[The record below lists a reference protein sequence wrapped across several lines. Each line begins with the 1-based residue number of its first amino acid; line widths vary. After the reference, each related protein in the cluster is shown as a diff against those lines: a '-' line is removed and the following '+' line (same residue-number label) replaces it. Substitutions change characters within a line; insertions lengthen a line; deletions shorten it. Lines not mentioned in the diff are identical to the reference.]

1 MHREVVDAKSK
12 LVSGTDDERLQT
24 PSIICLSHWKDCNK
38 LKSKMAT
45 SITVHSVLD
54 KISKDHLEC
63 PICTNRFINPTMLD
77 CLHSF
82 CFTCLKDLHQQDPNN
97 SILLCPLCRKKTT
110 IEDNKVDSL
119 PKDFKLNA
127 LVDEFTVQEQL
138 IEGHGSEVKCQAC
151 KKNQTAVSRC
161 IDCEHFI
168 CQECQQAHQQLTIL
182 ESHKIYTL
190 AQLQS
195 GVVTYRSKIRKY
207 IPKCGKH
214 SDQTLNI
221 YCNTC
226 QKLECTTCTILDHA
240 NQLHDPIGIPE
251 ALDKCKQEV
260 AELVA
265 KAEKCKVDIQ
275 TAMEQAS
282 ESRKKLDSSYAETNM
297 KISKKAA
304 MERAKINKEE
314 KQLKQ
319 EAESVYKDRVQT
331 FETAEATNTKEV
343 TQVEHKLDEV
353 NQFMTQASSH
363 EILDFKLKLINNL
376 DELTKRQGEIVSD
389 RLSLF
394 LEFEEGER
402 SVGRLVLEDKQQI
415 PEWNLKESFSQFGFT
430 NLERA
435 RFVAAF
441 SDNEI
446 VVLDTEHNALF
457 ALKSQLAANK
467 SQSTHCP
474 QRLKVKGLTKPTALT
489 VDNNDH
495 LYVIDNLE
503 VKVFNRKYEPF
514 HQFQLDVRVDFPPS
528 CLAVDEINL
537 IAVGYSKGQKISLYT
552 PNGYLMR
559 TFSTPAEV
567 DYLTFYK
574 QWILHSSTEDN
585 YLHSVDYQGGKVF
598 SVDTDQS
605 ERSFGLCCDKDG
617 SIFVAQYDGCL
628 HNRICQY
635 SPDGKYIGCVIED
648 CGDAFD
654 ITFTPSGN
662 LVEAADESVNIY
674 HCFQ

>member
-1 MHREVVDAKSK
+1 
-12 LVSGTDDERLQT
+12 
-24 PSIICLSHWKDCNK
+24 
-38 LKSKMAT
+38 MAA
-45 SITVHSVLD
+45 SITVHSLLD

-82 CFTCLKDLHQQDPNN
+82 CFTCLKELHQQDPNN

-110 IEDNKVDSL
+110 LEDNKVDSL
-119 PKDFKLNA
+119 PKNFKLNA

-138 IEGHGSEVKCQAC
+138 MEGHGSEVKCQAC
-151 KKNQTAVSRC
+151 KKNHTAVSRC

-168 CQECQQAHQQLTIL
+168 CQECQQAHQQLAIL

-195 GVVTYRSKIRKY
+195 GVVTYRSKIREY

-226 QKLECTTCTILDHA
+226 QKLECTTCTVLDHG
-240 NQLHDPIGIPE
+240 NPKHDLIGIPE

-265 KAEKCKVDIQ
+265 KAEKCKVDIK

-282 ESRKKLDSSYAETNM
+282 ESRKKLESSYAETNM

-304 MERAKINKEE
+304 KERAKITKEE

-331 FETAEATNTKEV
+331 FETVEATNTKEV

-376 DELTKRQGEIVSD
+376 DELTKIQGEIVSD
-389 RLSLF
+389 RLSF

-402 SVGRLVLEDKQQI
+402 SVGRLVLEDDQQAKAEAQAKEHETIHTKQ
-415 PEWNLKESFSQFGFT
+415 EWNLKESYSQFGFT
-430 NLERA
+430 KLKNA
-435 RFVAAF
+435 RSVTAF
-441 SDNEI
+441 SDNEL
-446 VVLDTEHNALF
+446 VVLDIGHNALF
-457 ALKSQLAANK
+457 ALKPQLAANK

-474 QRLKVKGLTKPTALT
+474 QRLNVKGLSEPTALT
-489 VDNNDH
+489 VNNNDL

-503 VKVFNRKYEPF
+503 VKVFNRKYMPLY
-514 HQFQLDVRVDFPPS
+514 QFQLSVRDFSPS
-528 CLAVDEINL
+528 CLAVDENNL
-537 IAVGYSKGQKISLYT
+537 IAVGYSQWRHISLYN
-552 PNGYLMR
+552 PYGSLIR
-559 TFSTPAEV
+559 TFSTPVQV
-567 DYLTFYK
+567 DYLTSYK
-574 QWILHSSTEDN
+574 KRIIYSSRSDKH
-585 YLHSVDYQGGKVF
+585 LHSVDYKGGKVF

-605 ERSFGLCCDKDG
+605 EISFGVCCDKDG
-617 SIFVAQYDGCL
+617 SIFVAQFHRGAR
-628 HNRICQY
+628 RICQY
-635 SPDGKYIGCVIED
+635 SPDGKYIGCVIEA
-648 CGDAFD
+648 CGYAYD
-654 ITFTPSGN
+654 ITFTPPGN
-662 LVEAADESVNIY
+662 IVVAADKSVNI
-674 HCFQ
+674 FQVVSRYNSKTSPCNMLK

>member
-1 MHREVVDAKSK
+1 
-12 LVSGTDDERLQT
+12 
-24 PSIICLSHWKDCNK
+24 
-38 LKSKMAT
+38 MAA

-82 CFTCLKDLHQQDPNN
+82 CFTCLKELHQQDPNN

-110 IEDNKVDSL
+110 LEDNKVESL

-138 IEGHGSEVKCQAC
+138 MEGHGSEVKCQAC
-151 KKNQTAVSRC
+151 ERDHMAVSRC
-161 IDCEHFI
+161 IDCDNFI
-168 CQECQQAHQQLTIL
+168 CQECQQAHQHFAIL
-182 ESHKIYTL
+182 KSHQIYAL

-195 GVVTYRSKIRKY
+195 GVVTYRSKIREY

-226 QKLECTTCTILDHA
+226 QKLECTTCTVLDHG
-240 NQLHDPIGIPE
+240 NPKHDLIGIPE

-282 ESRKKLDSSYAETNM
+282 ESRKKLESSYAETNM
-297 KISKKAA
+297 KISQKAA
-304 MERAKINKEE
+304 KERAKITEEE

-343 TQVEHKLDEV
+343 TQVEHKLGEV

-363 EILDFKLKLINNL
+363 EIMDFKLKLINNL
-376 DELTKRQGEIVSD
+376 DELTKKQGEIVSD
-389 RLSLF
+389 RFSF

-402 SVGRLVLEDKQQI
+402 SVGRLVLEDEQQAKAEAQAKEHETIHTKQ
-415 PEWNLKESFSQFGFT
+415 EWKLKESVSKIGNTIFKLAKS
-430 NLERA
+430 
-435 RFVAAF
+435 VAAF

-446 VVLDTEHNALF
+446 VVLDTTHNALF
-457 ALKSQLAANK
+457 SLKPQLAADK
-467 SQSTHCP
+467 SQSTHCL
-474 QRLKVKGLTKPTALT
+474 QRLKVTGLTKPTALT

-495 LYVIDNLE
+495 LYVIDNRE
-503 VKVFNRKYEPF
+503 VKVFNRKYMLH
-514 HQFQLDVRVDFPPS
+514 HQFQLSGRKLSPS
-528 CLAVDEINL
+528 CLAVDENNL
-537 IAVGYSKGQKISLYT
+537 IAVGYSQGLISLYN
-552 PNGYLMR
+552 PDGSLIR
-559 TFSTPAEV
+559 TFSTPVNVEYCTLYNERIIFNSRT
-567 DYLTFYK
+567 DDPD
-574 QWILHSSTEDN
+574 LH
-585 YLHSVDYQGGKVF
+585 LVDYQGGKVF
-598 SVDTDQS
+598 SVDIFQS
-605 ERSFGLCCDKDG
+605 EESYGLCCDKDG
-617 SIFVAQYDGCL
+617 CIFVAQFNETTEN
-628 HNRICQY
+628 NRIWQY

-648 CGDAFD
+648 CGYAFD

-662 LVEAADESVNIY
+662 LVVAAKTSVNIFQVVSRY
-674 HCFQ
+674 SKTSHCNMLK

>member
-1 MHREVVDAKSK
+1 M
-12 LVSGTDDERLQT
+12 
-24 PSIICLSHWKDCNK
+24 
-38 LKSKMAT
+38 SKMAA
-45 SITVHSVLD
+45 SITVTSVLD

-82 CFTCLKDLHQQDPNN
+82 CFTCLKELHQQDPKN

-110 IEDNKVDSL
+110 LEDNKVDSL
-119 PKDFKLNA
+119 PQDFKLNA

-138 IEGHGSEVKCQAC
+138 MEGHGSEVKCQAC
-151 KKNQTAVSRC
+151 ERDHTAVSRC
-161 IDCEHFI
+161 IDCDNFI
-168 CQECQQAHQQLTIL
+168 CQECQQAHQHFATLK
-182 ESHKIYTL
+182 SHKIYSL

-195 GVVTYRSKIRKY
+195 GVVTYRSKIREY

-226 QKLECTTCTILDHA
+226 QKLECTTCTVLDHG
-240 NQLHDPIGIPE
+240 NPKHDLIGIPE

-265 KAEKCKVDIQ
+265 IAESCKADIQ

-282 ESRKKLDSSYAETNM
+282 ESRKKLESSYAETNM
-297 KISKKAA
+297 KISQKAA
-304 MERAKINKEE
+304 KERAKITEEE

-363 EILDFKLKLINNL
+363 EIMDFKLKLINNL
-376 DELTKRQGEIVSD
+376 DELTKKQGEIVSD
-389 RLSLF
+389 RLSF

-402 SVGRLVLEDKQQI
+402 SVGRLVLEDDQQAKAEAQAKEHETIHTKQ
-415 PEWNLKESFSQFGFT
+415 EWKLKESVSKIGNTIFKWAKS
-430 NLERA
+430 
-435 RFVAAF
+435 VAAF

-446 VVLDTEHNALF
+446 VVLDTTHNALF
-457 ALKSQLAANK
+457 SLKPQLAADK
-467 SQSTHCP
+467 SQSTHCL
-474 QRLKVKGLTKPTALT
+474 QRLKVTGLTKPTALT

-495 LYVIDNLE
+495 LYVIDKRE
-503 VKVFNRKYEPF
+503 VKVFNRKYMPLY
-514 HQFQLDVRVDFPPS
+514 QFQLSVRDFSPS
-528 CLAVDEINL
+528 CLAVDENNL
-537 IAVGYSKGQKISLYT
+537 IAVGYKEGQKISLYN
-552 PNGYLMR
+552 PDGSLSR
-559 TFSTPAEV
+559 TFSTKV
-567 DYLTFYK
+567 NVHYLTSYK
-574 QWILHSSTEDN
+574 ERIIYSSRGDTH
-585 YLHSVDYQGGKVF
+585 LHSVDYKGGKVF
-598 SVDTDQS
+598 SGDTDQS
-605 ERSFGLCCDKDG
+605 ESSYGVCCDKDG
-617 SIFVAQYDGCL
+617 SIFVAQYNRTTQN
-628 HNRICQY
+628 NRICQY
-635 SPDGKYIGCVIED
+635 SPDGIGCVIED
-648 CGDAFD
+648 CGNAYD

-662 LVEAADESVNIY
+662 LVVAAKTSVNI
-674 HCFQ
+674 FQVVSRYNSKTSPWNMLK

>member
-1 MHREVVDAKSK
+1 
-12 LVSGTDDERLQT
+12 
-24 PSIICLSHWKDCNK
+24 
-38 LKSKMAT
+38 MAA

-97 SILLCPLCRKKTT
+97 SILLCPLCRKRTT
-110 IEDNKVDSL
+110 LEDNKVDSL

-138 IEGHGSEVKCQAC
+138 IEGHGSQVKCQAC
-151 KKNQTAVSRC
+151 KTDHMAVSRC

-168 CQECQQAHQQLTIL
+168 CHECQQAHQHMAIL
-182 ESHKIYTL
+182 ESHQIYTL

-226 QKLECTTCTILDHA
+226 QKLECTTCTVLDHA
-240 NQLHDPIGIPE
+240 NPKHNLIGIPE

-275 TAMEQAS
+275 TAIEQAS
-282 ESRKKLDSSYAETNM
+282 ESRKKLESSYAETNM
-297 KISKKAA
+297 KISQKAA
-304 MERAKINKEE
+304 KERAKITEEE
-314 KQLKQ
+314 KQLKH

-343 TQVEHKLDEV
+343 TKVEHKLDEV

-363 EILDFKLKLINNL
+363 EILDFKLKLKNNL
-376 DELTKRQGEIVSD
+376 DELTKIQGKIVSD
-389 RLSLF
+389 RLSF
-394 LEFEEGER
+394 LEFEKGER
-402 SVGRLVLEDKQQI
+402 SVGRLVLEDEQQAKAEAQATEHETI
-415 PEWNLKESFSQFGFT
+415 HTQQEWKLKGSFSQFGFT
-430 NLERA
+430 QFKTGK
-435 RFVAAF
+435 FVAAF
-441 SDNEI
+441 SDSEI
-446 VVLDTEHNALF
+446 VVLDIEPNALF
-457 ALKSQLAANK
+457 ALKPQVAANT

-474 QRLKVKGLTKPTALT
+474 KRLKLKGLSEPSALT
-489 VDNNDH
+489 VGNNDH

-503 VKVFNRKYEPF
+503 VKVFNRKYKPH
-514 HQFQLDVRVDFPPS
+514 HQFKLSVNDFSPS
-528 CLAVDEINL
+528 CLAVDENNL
-537 IAVGYSKGQKISLYT
+537 IAVGYSEGQKISLYT
-552 PNGYLMR
+552 PHGSLIR
-559 TFSTPAEV
+559 SFSTPVNV
-567 DYLTFYK
+567 DYLTLYK
-574 QWILHSSTEDN
+574 ERIIYSSQSDKH
-585 YLHSVDYQGGKVF
+585 LHSVDYQGGKVF
-598 SVDTDQS
+598 SVNTDQS
-605 ERSFGLCCDKDG
+605 ESSWGICCDKDG
-617 SIFVAQYDGCL
+617 SIFVAQFNRITCN
-628 HNRICQY
+628 NRICQY

-648 CGDAFD
+648 CGNAYN

-662 LVEAADESVNIY
+662 LVVEANQSVNI
-674 HCFQ
+674 FQVVSQEE

>member
-1 MHREVVDAKSK
+1 
-12 LVSGTDDERLQT
+12 
-24 PSIICLSHWKDCNK
+24 
-38 LKSKMAT
+38 MAAR
-45 SITVHSVLD
+45 ITVHSVLD

-82 CFTCLKDLHQQDPNN
+82 CFTCLKELHQQDPNN

-110 IEDNKVDSL
+110 LEDNKVDSL

-127 LVDEFTVQEQL
+127 LVEEFTVQEQL

-151 KKNQTAVSRC
+151 KRDHTAVSRC

-168 CQECQQAHQQLTIL
+168 CHECQQAHQHMAIL
-182 ESHKIYTL
+182 ESHKIYSL

-195 GVVTYRSKIRKY
+195 GVVTYRSKIREY

-240 NQLHDPIGIPE
+240 NQTHDPIGIPE

-265 KAEKCKVDIQ
+265 KAEKCKADIK

-282 ESRKKLDSSYAETNM
+282 ESRKKLESSYAETKM
-297 KISKKAA
+297 KISQKAA
-304 MERAKINKEE
+304 KERAKITEE
-314 KQLKQ
+314 EQQLKQ

-363 EILDFKLKLINNL
+363 EILDFKLKLKNNL
-376 DELTKRQGEIVSD
+376 DELIKIQGEIVSD
-389 RLSLF
+389 RLSF

-402 SVGRLVLEDKQQI
+402 SVGRLVLEDEQQAKAEAQAKEHETIHTKQK
-415 PEWNLKESFSQFGFT
+415 WKLKESFSLFGFT
-430 NLERA
+430 QCQTE
-435 RFVAAF
+435 RFVTAF

-446 VVLDTEHNALF
+446 VVLDIDHDALC
-457 ALKSQLAANK
+457 ALKPQVAANT

-474 QRLKVKGLTKPTALT
+474 QRLKLKGLSEPSALT
-489 VDNNDH
+489 VGNNDH

-503 VKVFNRKYEPF
+503 VKVFNRKYMPLY
-514 HQFQLDVRVDFPPS
+514 QFQLMVRNFSPS
-528 CLAVDEINL
+528 RLAVDENNL
-537 IAVGYSKGQKISLYT
+537 IAVGYSEGRKISLYN
-552 PNGYLMR
+552 PDGSLIR
-559 TFSTPAEV
+559 TFSTPVQV
-567 DYLTFYK
+567 DYLTLYK
-574 QWILHSSTEDN
+574 ERIIYSSRGDLTH
-585 YLHSVDYQGGKVF
+585 LHSVDYKGGKVF
-598 SVDTDQS
+598 SVDINQS
-605 ERSFGLCCDKDG
+605 EDSWGICCDKDG
-617 SIFVAQYDGCL
+617 SIFVAQYNRTTQN
-628 HNRICQY
+628 NRICQY

-648 CGDAFD
+648 CGDAYD

-662 LVEAADESVNIY
+662 LVVAAMTSVHI
-674 HCFQ
+674 FQVVSQ

>member
-1 MHREVVDAKSK
+1 M
-12 LVSGTDDERLQT
+12 
-24 PSIICLSHWKDCNK
+24 
-38 LKSKMAT
+38 SKMAA
-45 SITVHSVLD
+45 SITITSVLD

-82 CFTCLKDLHQQDPNN
+82 CFTCLKELQQQDPNN

-110 IEDNKVDSL
+110 LEDNKVDSL

-138 IEGHGSEVKCQAC
+138 MEGHGSEVKCQAC
-151 KKNQTAVSRC
+151 EHGEQDRTAVSRC
-161 IDCEHFI
+161 IDCKHFI
-168 CQECQQAHQQLTIL
+168 CQECQQAHQQLAIL
-182 ESHKIYTL
+182 KSHKIYSL

-195 GVVTYRSKIRKY
+195 GVVTYRSKIREY

-226 QKLECTTCTILDHA
+226 QNLECTTCTILDHG
-240 NQLHDPIGIPE
+240 NPKHDLIGIPE

-265 KAEKCKVDIQ
+265 KAEKCKADIQ

-282 ESRKKLDSSYAETNM
+282 ESRKKLESSYAETNM
-297 KISKKAA
+297 KISQKAA
-304 MERAKINKEE
+304 KERAKITEEE

-343 TQVEHKLDEV
+343 TRVEHKLDEV

-376 DELTKRQGEIVSD
+376 DELTKIQGEIVSD
-389 RLSLF
+389 RLSF

-402 SVGRLVLEDKQQI
+402 SVGRLVLEDEQQAKAEAQAKEHETIHTKQ
-415 PEWNLKESFSQFGFT
+415 EWNLKESFSEFGST
-430 NLERA
+430 KLKNA
-435 RFVAAF
+435 WSVTAF
-441 SDNEI
+441 SDNEL

-457 ALKSQLAANK
+457 ALKPKLAANK

-474 QRLKVKGLTKPTALT
+474 QRLNVKGLTKPTALT
-489 VDNNDH
+489 VDNKDH

-503 VKVFNRKYEPF
+503 VKVFNREYKPC
-514 HQFQLDVRVDFPPS
+514 HQFQLDVRDIPPS

-537 IAVGYSKGQKISLYT
+537 IAVGYSEGQKISLYN
-552 PNGYLMR
+552 PDGSLIR
-559 TFSTPAEV
+559 TFSTPVEV
-567 DYLTFYK
+567 DYLTLYK
-574 QWILHSSTEDN
+574 ERIIFSSTDDTH
-585 YLHSVDYQGGKVF
+585 LHSVDYKGGKVF

-605 ERSFGLCCDKDG
+605 ELSFGLCCDKDG
-617 SIFVAQYDGCL
+617 SIFVAQFNGKTR
-628 HNRICQY
+628 NNGICQY

-648 CGDAFD
+648 CGDAYD

-662 LVEAADESVNIY
+662 IVVVAKTSVNI
-674 HCFQ
+674 FQVVSPV

>member
-1 MHREVVDAKSK
+1 
-12 LVSGTDDERLQT
+12 
-24 PSIICLSHWKDCNK
+24 
-38 LKSKMAT
+38 MAA
-45 SITVHSVLD
+45 SITVTSVLD

-77 CLHSF
+77 CLHGF
-82 CFTCLKDLHQQDPNN
+82 CFTCLKELHQQDPNN

-110 IEDNKVDSL
+110 LEDNKVESL

-138 IEGHGSEVKCQAC
+138 MEGHGSEVKCQAC
-151 KKNQTAVSRC
+151 ERDHMAVSRC
-161 IDCEHFI
+161 IDCDNFI
-168 CQECQQAHQQLTIL
+168 CQECQQAHQHFAIL
-182 ESHKIYTL
+182 KSHQIYAL

-195 GVVTYRSKIRKY
+195 GVVTYRSKIREY

-226 QKLECTTCTILDHA
+226 QKLECTTCTVLDHG
-240 NQLHDPIGIPE
+240 NPKHDLIGIPE
-251 ALDKCKQEV
+251 ALDQCKQEV

-282 ESRKKLDSSYAETNM
+282 ESRKKLESSYAETNM
-297 KISKKAA
+297 KISQKAA
-304 MERAKINKEE
+304 KERAKITEEE

-343 TQVEHKLDEV
+343 TQVEHKLGEV

-363 EILDFKLKLINNL
+363 EIMDFKLKLTNNL
-376 DELTKRQGEIVSD
+376 DELTKKQGEIVSD
-389 RLSLF
+389 RFSF

-402 SVGRLVLEDKQQI
+402 SVGRLVLEDEQQAKAEAQAKEHETIHTKQ
-415 PEWNLKESFSQFGFT
+415 EWKLKESVSKIGNTIFKWAKS
-430 NLERA
+430 
-435 RFVAAF
+435 VAAF

-446 VVLDTEHNALF
+446 VVLDTTHNALF
-457 ALKSQLAANK
+457 SLKPQLAADK
-467 SQSTHCP
+467 SQSTHCL
-474 QRLKVKGLTKPTALT
+474 QRLKVTGLTKPTALT

-495 LYVIDNLE
+495 LYVVDNRE
-503 VKVFNRKYEPF
+503 VKVFNRKYMLH
-514 HQFQLDVRVDFPPS
+514 HQFQLSGRKLSPS
-528 CLAVDEINL
+528 CLAVDENNL
-537 IAVGYSKGQKISLYT
+537 IAVGYSQGLISLYN
-552 PNGYLMR
+552 PDGSLIR
-559 TFSTPAEV
+559 TFSTPVKV
-567 DYLTFYK
+567 DYLTLYNERIIFN
-574 QWILHSSTEDN
+574 SSTDDPD
-585 YLHSVDYQGGKVF
+585 LHLVDYQGGKVF
-598 SVDTDQS
+598 SVDIDQS
-605 ERSFGLCCDKDG
+605 EGSFGLCCGKDG
-617 SIFVAQYDGCL
+617 SIFVAQYNGTTQN
-628 HNRICQY
+628 NRICQY

-648 CGDAFD
+648 CGNAYD

-662 LVEAADESVNIY
+662 LVVAAYTSVKIY
-674 HCFQ
+674 QVVSPV

>member
-1 MHREVVDAKSK
+1 
-12 LVSGTDDERLQT
+12 
-24 PSIICLSHWKDCNK
+24 
-38 LKSKMAT
+38 MAAST
-45 SITVHSVLD
+45 TVHSVLD

-82 CFTCLKDLHQQDPNN
+82 CFTCLKELHQQDPNN

-110 IEDNKVDSL
+110 LEDNKVDSL

-138 IEGHGSEVKCQAC
+138 MEGHGSEVKCQAC
-151 KKNQTAVSRC
+151 KRDHTAVSRC

-168 CQECQQAHQQLTIL
+168 CQECQQAHQHMAIL
-182 ESHKIYTL
+182 ESHTIYSL

-195 GVVTYRSKIRKY
+195 GVVTYRSKIREY

-226 QKLECTTCTILDHA
+226 QKLECTTCTVLDHG
-240 NQLHDPIGIPE
+240 NPKHDLIGIPE

-260 AELVA
+260 TELVA
-265 KAEKCKVDIQ
+265 KAEKCKADIQ

-282 ESRKKLDSSYAETNM
+282 ESRKKLESSYAETSM
-297 KISKKAA
+297 KISLKAA
-304 MERAKINKEE
+304 KERAKITEKE

-376 DELTKRQGEIVSD
+376 DELTKKQGENVSD
-389 RLSLF
+389 RLSF
-394 LEFEEGER
+394 LEFEEYER
-402 SVGRLVLEDKQQI
+402 SVGRLVLEDEQQAKAEVQAKEHETINTKQK
-415 PEWNLKESFSQFGFT
+415 WKLKESFSQFGFT
-430 NLERA
+430 EFKTGE
-435 RFVAAF
+435 FVAAF
-441 SDNEI
+441 SDSEI
-446 VVLDTEHNALF
+446 VVLDIDHNSLF
-457 ALKSQLAANK
+457 ALKPQVAADT

-474 QRLKVKGLTKPTALT
+474 QKLKLKGLSEPSALT

-503 VKVFNRKYEPF
+503 VKVFNRKYMLH
-514 HQFQLDVRVDFPPS
+514 HQFQLSKRKLSPS
-528 CLAVDEINL
+528 CLAVDENNL
-537 IAVGYSKGQKISLYT
+537 IAVGYSEGLISLYN
-552 PNGYLMR
+552 PDGSLIR
-559 TFSTPAEV
+559 TFFTPVRV
-567 DYLTFYK
+567 DYLTLYK
-574 QWILHSSTEDN
+574 ERIIYSSIYCSNTDKH
-585 YLHSVDYQGGKVF
+585 LHSVDYQGGKVF

-605 ERSFGLCCDKDG
+605 ESSYGVCCDKDG
-617 SIFVAQYDGCL
+617 SIFVAQYNGTTQN
-628 HNRICQY
+628 NRICKY

-648 CGDAFD
+648 CGNAWD
-654 ITFTPSGN
+654 ITFTPTSN
-662 LVEAADESVNIY
+662 LVVAAGESVNI
-674 HCFQ
+674 FQVVSQ

>member
-1 MHREVVDAKSK
+1 
-12 LVSGTDDERLQT
+12 
-24 PSIICLSHWKDCNK
+24 
-38 LKSKMAT
+38 MAAR
-45 SITVHSVLD
+45 ITVHSVLD

-82 CFTCLKDLHQQDPNN
+82 CFTCLKELHQQDPNN

-110 IEDNKVDSL
+110 LEDNKVDSL

-151 KKNQTAVSRC
+151 KRDHTAVSRC

-168 CQECQQAHQQLTIL
+168 CHECQQAHQHMAIL
-182 ESHKIYTL
+182 ESHKIYSL

-195 GVVTYRSKIRKY
+195 GVVTYRSKIREY

-240 NQLHDPIGIPE
+240 NQTHDPIGIPE

-265 KAEKCKVDIQ
+265 KAEKCKADIQ

-282 ESRKKLDSSYAETNM
+282 ESCKKLESSYAETNM
-297 KISKKAA
+297 KISQKAVK
-304 MERAKINKEE
+304 ERAKITEEE

-331 FETAEATNTKEV
+331 FVTAEATNTKEV

-363 EILDFKLKLINNL
+363 EILDFKLKLVNNL
-376 DELTKRQGEIVSD
+376 DELTKIQGEIVSD
-389 RLSLF
+389 RLSF

-402 SVGRLVLEDKQQI
+402 SVGRLVLEDEQQAKAEAQAKEHETIHTKQ
-415 PEWNLKESFSQFGFT
+415 EWELKESFSTLDFPEFQMV
-430 NLERA
+430 

-446 VVLDTEHNALF
+446 VVLDINIYQF
-457 ALKSQLAANK
+457 AFSTLKPQVAANT

-474 QRLKVKGLTKPTALT
+474 QRFKLKGLSEPSALT
-489 VDNNDH
+489 VGNNDH

-503 VKVFNRKYEPF
+503 VKVFNRKYMPLY
-514 HQFQLDVRVDFPPS
+514 QFQLMVRNFSPS
-528 CLAVDEINL
+528 RLAVDENNL
-537 IAVGYSKGQKISLYT
+537 IAVGYSEGQKISLYN
-552 PNGYLMR
+552 PDGSLIR
-559 TFSTPAEV
+559 TFSTPVRA
-567 DYLTFYK
+567 DYLTLYNERIIYNRRGNK
-574 QWILHSSTEDN
+574 H
-585 YLHSVDYQGGKVF
+585 LHSVDYQGGKVF
-598 SVDTDQS
+598 SVDIDQS
-605 ERSFGLCCDKDG
+605 EGSWGICCDKDG
-617 SIFVAQYDGCL
+617 SIFVAQFDGGT
-628 HNRICQY
+628 NRICQY
-635 SPDGKYIGCVIED
+635 SPDGKYIGCVIEE
-648 CGDAFD
+648 CGHAYD

-662 LVEAADESVNIY
+662 LVVAAEQSVNI
-674 HCFQ
+674 FQVVSQ

>member
-1 MHREVVDAKSK
+1 
-12 LVSGTDDERLQT
+12 
-24 PSIICLSHWKDCNK
+24 
-38 LKSKMAT
+38 MAA
-45 SITVHSVLD
+45 SITITSVLD

-82 CFTCLKDLHQQDPNN
+82 CFTCLKELHQQDPNN

-110 IEDNKVDSL
+110 LEDNKVDSL

-138 IEGHGSEVKCQAC
+138 MEGHGSEVKCQAC
-151 KKNQTAVSRC
+151 KKNYTAVSRC

-168 CQECQQAHQQLTIL
+168 CQECQQAHQQLAIL
-182 ESHKIYTL
+182 ESHKIYSL

-195 GVVTYRSKIRKY
+195 GVVTYRSKIREY

-226 QKLECTTCTILDHA
+226 QKLECTTCTVLDHG
-240 NQLHDPIGIPE
+240 NPKHDLIGIPE

-265 KAEKCKVDIQ
+265 NAKKCKVDIQ

-282 ESRKKLDSSYAETNM
+282 ESRKKLESSYAETNM
-297 KISKKAA
+297 KISQKAA
-304 MERAKINKEE
+304 KERAKITEEE

-389 RLSLF
+389 RLSF

-402 SVGRLVLEDKQQI
+402 SVGRLVLGDDQQAKAEAQAKEHEQIHTKQ
-415 PEWNLKESFSQFGFT
+415 EWKLKESVSKIGNTKFKWAKS
-430 NLERA
+430 
-435 RFVAAF
+435 VAAF

-446 VVLDTEHNALF
+446 VVLDFDRIALF
-457 ALKSQLAANK
+457 ALKPQLAANK

-474 QRLKVKGLTKPTALT
+474 QILNDKSLVKPIALT
-489 VDNNDH
+489 VNNNDL
-495 LYVIDNLE
+495 LYVIDYLE
-503 VKVFNRKYEPF
+503 VKVFNRKYMLH
-514 HQFQLDVRVDFPPS
+514 HQFQLSERKIFPS
-528 CLAVDEINL
+528 CLAVDENNL
-537 IAVGYSKGQKISLYT
+537 IAVGYSGKKILLYNPGGSLI
-552 PNGYLMR
+552 R
-559 TFSTPAEV
+559 TFSTPVQV
-567 DYLTFYK
+567 DYLTLYK
-574 QWILHSSTEDN
+574 ERIIYSSQSGRH
-585 YLHSVDYQGGKVF
+585 LHSVDYKGGKVF
-598 SVDTDQS
+598 SVDIDQS
-605 ERSFGLCCDKDG
+605 ERSYGVCCDKDG
-617 SIFVAQYDGCL
+617 SIFVAQYNGTTQN
-628 HNRICQY
+628 NRICQY
-635 SPDGKYIGCVIED
+635 SPDGKYIGCDIED
-648 CGDAFD
+648 CGDAYN

-662 LVEAADESVNIY
+662 LVVAATSSVNIY
-674 HCFQ
+674 